1 MKTIKLSDA
10 AYRALAGKA
19 ILPFH
24 STGTRQADGSW
35 LVPAEEETYEW
46 LEQIRLPGESDGDL
60 IQRIIGQPRARPR
73 QKEDV
78 VDSAKSSR
86 AGGMKIHQINS
97 PRARAELT
105 KRGLTTCDIETAVLM
120 FQKAFGV
127 HAGTLIG
134 VNEHGFFG
142 STRDNWRSDQPDAFA
157 ENLFHIPWVQILE
170 LLGRVPLGTAG
181 EFLEGGAKT
190 H

>member
-1 MKTIKLSDA
+1 MKTIKISDA
-10 AYRALAGKA
+10 TYRALAGKA
-19 ILPFH
+19 ILPFC

-35 LVPAEEETYEW
+35 LVPVEDGTYER
-46 LEQIRLPGESDGDL
+46 LEQMRLHGESDDDL
-60 IQRIIGQPRARPR
+60 IQRIIGQPRTHPR
-73 QKEDV
+73 QKKDV

-86 AGGMKIHQINS
+86 AGGMKIHQIDS

-105 KRGLTTCDIETAVLM
+105 KRGLATRDLETAVLI
-120 FQKAFGV
+120 FQKTEGV

-134 VNEHGFFG
+134 INEHGFFG

-157 ENLFHIPWVQILE
+157 EPLFYIPWVQILE
-170 LLGRVPLGTAG
+170 LLGRVPQGTTG
-181 EFLEGGAKT
+181 EFLAGGAKK